1 MKQVQIEQNVVG
13 RWQVPLGLKLMLGI
27 CRLSVLEPCMK
38 HRLYLFS
45 CMAVRQCYGR
55 REQRLEAC
63 NLRCLLGI
71 RRMSRVPNA
80 WIRELCGVMK
90 GVDERIDEGVLWLGH
105 MERMEKDRIAKSVSV
120 GECTGSPSVGK
131 PSRRGIDTMKYLL
144 FKEKMFVCQASKEN
158 CAG

>member
-1 MKQVQIEQNVVG
+1 M
-13 RWQVPLGLKLMLGI
+13 
-27 CRLSVLEPCMK
+27 
-38 HRLYLFS
+38 
-45 CMAVRQCYGR
+45 
-55 REQRLEAC
+55 
-63 NLRCLLGI
+63 
-71 RRMSRVPNA
+71 
-80 WIRELCGVMK
+80 MK